1 MFEVEVAV
9 AHALH
14 LPCPRGSSHVRSWS
28 HLRGFGGYVSPWY
41 VLVGMCRF
49 WLVERLRENL
59 ADFVRNISRI
69 QENLY
74 QDVTCDLSI

>member
-1 MFEVEVAV
+1 MSTYMCIYTYNHVCMCIYTYGEVMVTSPLLAGEWEV
-9 AHALH
+9 L
-14 LPCPRGSSHVRSWS
+14 
-28 HLRGFGGYVSPWY
+28 
-41 VLVGMCRF
+41 
-49 WLVERLRENL
+49 ERLRENL